1 MSWWVCLL
9 AAVELAQLALIG
21 LLVWKWR
28 TTKRRLD
35 EDLRFSRRPPR
46 SITDES
52 IFSAHNSALP
62 ESTRRESWLDAVR
75 RRA

>member
-1 MSWWVCLL
+1 MSWWVYLL

-28 TTKRRLD
+28 ASVRRLD

-52 IFSAHNSALP
+52 IFSAHSSAPP
-62 ESTRRESWLDAVR
+62 EGSRRESWLDAVR